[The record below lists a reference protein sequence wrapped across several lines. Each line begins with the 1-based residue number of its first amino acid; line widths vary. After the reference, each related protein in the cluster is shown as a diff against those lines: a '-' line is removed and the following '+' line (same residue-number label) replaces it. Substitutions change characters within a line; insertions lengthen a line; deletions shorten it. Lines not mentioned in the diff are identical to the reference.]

1 MHGQRVSVPRVL
13 VVREG
18 ATTVLVL
25 MDVESDLMPLS
36 DERDASN
43 LLAYDELRQYGV
55 ANVFDTAEQAGFC
68 SESEA
73 DSAESVAY

>member
-1 MHGQRVSVPRVL
+1 
-13 VVREG
+13 
-18 ATTVLVL
+18 

>member
-13 VVREG
+13 AVRAG

-25 MDVESDLMPLS
+25 MDVESDFVPLS
-36 DERDASN
+36 DERDASD

-55 ANVFDTAEQAGFC
+55 ATVFNTAEQAGFC
-68 SESEA
+68 SESES